1 MTSRAPFEIGGA
13 DVKPG
18 RSAQVELPVDR
29 LITGAPMSMP
39 VTVLHGANDGPTVW
53 INAAVH
59 GDELNGVEVVNR
71 VLADLDPKLM
81 NGTLLAVPVVNVH
94 GFMSGDRYLPDR
106 RDLNRSFPGSAK
118 GSLASRMAH
127 IFMTEIVDRCEIGI
141 DLHTASDN
149 RTNLPQIRADLDDPR
164 TRELAE
170 VFGVPLMMHS
180 KAGAGTLRRAA
191 GKTNTLLLLYEAGEA
206 LRFNKRAI
214 SNGVSGVRR
223 VLRHLEIADWDGP
236 ERKTTEISRSSR
248 WMRASKS
255 GVLRM
260 DVDLGDVVEERQ
272 VLGTIIDAFGKRL
285 STVKSTRAGLVIGRT
300 LYPICNKGD
309 ALVHIASL
317 EESNGARE
325 TSGP

>member
-1 MTSRAPFEIGGA
+1 MTSREPFAIG
-13 DVKPG
+13 DTEVKPG
-18 RSAQVELPVDR
+18 RSAQVELPVSR
-29 LITGAPMSMP
+29 LITGAPISMP
-39 VTVLHGANDGPTVW
+39 VTVMHGKFDGPTMW

-71 VLADLDPKLM
+71 ILADLDPKQM

-94 GFMSGDRYLPDR
+94 GFMTGDRYLPDR

-118 GSLASRMAH
+118 GSLASRLAH
-127 IFMTEIVDRCEIGI
+127 IFMTEIVNRCEIGI

-149 RTNLPQIRADLDDPR
+149 RTNLPQIRADLDDLK

-191 GKTNTLLLLYEAGEA
+191 AKSGSTILLYEAGEP
-206 LRFNKRAI
+206 LRFNKPAI
-214 SNGVSGVRR
+214 SNGVDGVRR
-223 VLRHLEIADWDGP
+223 VLRHLEIADWEGP
-236 ERKTTEISRSSR
+236 ARSTTEVSRSSR
-248 WMRASKS
+248 WMRAAQS
-255 GVLRM
+255 GVLRL

-285 STVKSTRAGLVIGRT
+285 STVRSTRAGLVIGRT
-300 LYPICNKGD
+300 LYPLSNKGD

-317 EESNGARE
+317 DSADES
-325 TSGP
+325 SK

>member
-1 MTSRAPFEIGGA
+1 MSTRAPFEIG
-13 DVKPG
+13 DIEVRPG
-18 RSAQVELPVDR
+18 RSAQVELPVSR
-29 LITGAPMSMP
+29 LITGAQISMP
-39 VTVLHGANDGPTVW
+39 VTVLHGKNDGPTVW

-71 VLADLDPKLM
+71 VLADLKPKEM

-94 GFMSGDRYLPDR
+94 GFLNGDRYLPDR

-118 GSLASRMAH
+118 GSLAARLAH
-127 IFMTEIVDRCEIGI
+127 IFMTEIVNRCEIGI

-149 RTNLPQIRADLDDPR
+149 RTNLPQIRANLDDPK
-164 TRELAE
+164 TRELAR

-191 GKTNTLLLLYEAGEA
+191 GNADKVLLLFEAGEP
-206 LRFNKRAI
+206 LRFNKLAI
-214 SNGVSGVRR
+214 DNGVDGVRR

-236 ERKTTEISRSSR
+236 ARSTAEMSRSSR

-260 DVDLGDVVEERQ
+260 NVNLGDVVDEKQ
-272 VLGTIIDAFGKRL
+272 VLGTIIDAFGKKL
-285 STVKSTRAGLVIGRT
+285 ATVRSTRAGLVIGRT
-300 LYPICNKGD
+300 LYPLTNKGD
-309 ALVHIASL
+309 ALVHVASL
-317 EESNGARE
+317 EPSESE
-325 TSGP
+325 

>member
-1 MTSRAPFEIGGA
+1 MTSRAPFVIG
-13 DVKPG
+13 DTEVRPG
-18 RSAQVELPVDR
+18 RSAHVELPVSQ
-29 LITGAPMSMP
+29 LITGAQIAMP
-39 VTVLHGANDGPTVW
+39 VTVLHGTFDGPTMW

-81 NGTLLAVPVVNVH
+81 SGTLLAVPVVNVH
-94 GFMSGDRYLPDR
+94 GFMNGDRYLPDR

-118 GSLASRMAH
+118 GSLASRLAH
-127 IFMTEIVDRCEIGI
+127 IFMTEIVSRCEIGI

-149 RTNLPQIRADLDDPR
+149 RTNLPQIRADLDDPK

-170 VFGVPLMMHS
+170 VFGVPLMMHA
-180 KAGAGTLRRAA
+180 KAGSGTLRRAA
-191 GKTNTLLLLYEAGEA
+191 AKSGATILLYEAGEP

-214 SNGVSGVRR
+214 SNGVNGVRR

-236 ERKTTEISRSSR
+236 ERVTSDVSRSSR
-248 WMRASKS
+248 WMRAAKS

-285 STVKSTRAGLVIGRT
+285 STVRSTRGGLVIGRT
-300 LYPICNKGD
+300 LYPLCNKGD

-317 EESNGARE
+317 EEPAESPE
-325 TSGP
+325 SSS

>member
-1 MTSRAPFEIGGA
+1 MSTRAPFEIG
-13 DVKPG
+13 DTEVQPG
-18 RSAQVELPVDR
+18 RSAHVEVPVSR
-29 LITGAPMSMP
+29 LITGAQISMP
-39 VTVLHGANDGPTVW
+39 VTVLHGKNDGPTVW

-71 VLADLDPKLM
+71 VLADLKPKEM

-94 GFMSGDRYLPDR
+94 GFMNGDRYLPDR

-118 GSLASRMAH
+118 GSLASRLAH
-127 IFMTEIVDRCEIGI
+127 IFMTEIVNRCEIGI

-149 RTNLPQIRADLDDPR
+149 RTNLPQIRANLDDPR
-164 TRELAE
+164 TRELAS

-180 KAGAGTLRRAA
+180 KAGAGTLRKAA
-191 GKTNTLLLLYEAGEA
+191 GKAGTLLLLYEAGEP
-206 LRFNKRAI
+206 LRFNKLAI
-214 SNGVSGVRR
+214 DNGVDGIRR

-236 ERKTTEISRSSR
+236 ARSTAEMSRSSR

-260 DVDLGDVVEERQ
+260 NVDLGDVVEERQ
-272 VLGTIIDAFGKRL
+272 VLGTIIDAFGKKL
-285 STVKSTRAGLVIGRT
+285 GTVRSTRAGLVIGRT
-300 LYPICNKGD
+300 LYPLCNKGD

-317 EESNGARE
+317 EPPDTDSS
-325 TSGP
+325 T

>member
-1 MTSRAPFEIGGA
+1 MTSRAPFAIGENE
-13 DVKPG
+13 VKPG
-18 RSAQVELPVDR
+18 RSAQVELPVSR
-29 LITGAPMSMP
+29 LITGAQISMP
-39 VTVLHGANDGPTVW
+39 VTVLHGKNDGPTVW

-59 GDELNGVEVVNR
+59 GDELNGVEIVNR

-94 GFMSGDRYLPDR
+94 GFMNGDRYLPDR

-118 GSLASRMAH
+118 GSLASRLAH
-127 IFMTEIVDRCEIGI
+127 IFMTEIVSRCEIGI

-149 RTNLPQIRADLDDPR
+149 RTNLPQIRADLDDPK
-164 TRELAE
+164 TCELAE
-170 VFGVPLMMHS
+170 VFGVPLMMHA

-191 GKTNTLLLLYEAGEA
+191 GRAGVTFLLYEAGEP

-214 SNGVSGVRR
+214 GNGVNGVRR

-236 ERKTTEISRSSR
+236 ERRTTEVSRSSR

-285 STVKSTRAGLVIGRT
+285 STVRSTRSGLVIGRT
-300 LYPICNKGD
+300 LYPLCNKGD

-317 EESNGARE
+317 ESNDAP
-325 TSGP
+325 SP